1 MRGNLKMNRLQ
12 LIMSVCIAVL
22 IGGYYYLSSSDTS
35 TELDSMLL
43 AEKSDN
49 YVLPMSTENQNLK
62 LTNISSILIED
73 MVLGDPN
80 APVTIVEYASFTCP
94 HCKNFHEGTFKKL
107 KQNYINTGKVKF
119 ILRDVYFDRYGLW
132 AAMVARCDSSNK
144 FYGIVDEIFRK
155 QSEWTDG
162 AENIDIANN
171 LRKIG
176 LAAGM
181 NSETISA
188 CLNDGDMAQALV
200 DVYQTNAERDQISST
215 PSFLINGEK
224 MNNSSYSEFV
234 SKIDE
239 HLKGY

>member
-12 LIMSVCIAVL
+12 LIISVCIAVL

-43 AEKSDN
+43 AEKSDS
-49 YVLPMSTENQNLK
+49 YVLPMSTEKQNLK

-73 MVLGDPN
+73 MVLGDLN
-80 APVTIVEYASFTCP
+80 APVTIIEYASFTCP

-162 AENIDIANN
+162 AENINIANN
-171 LRKIG
+171 LKKIG

-188 CLNDGDMAQALV
+188 CLND
-200 DVYQTNAERDQISST
+200 Y
-215 PSFLINGEK
+215 
-224 MNNSSYSEFV
+224 
-234 SKIDE
+234 
-239 HLKGY
+239 

>member
-1 MRGNLKMNRLQ
+1 MTRLYI
-12 LIMSVCIAVL
+12 LLSICATVL
-22 IGGYYYLSSSDTS
+22 IGSYYYLWSGNTS
-35 TELDSMLL
+35 NELDSMLL
-43 AEKSDN
+43 AEKNDSHA
-49 YVLPMSTENQNLK
+49 LQLMSENQNLE
-62 LTNISSILIED
+62 LTNVSSILVDDI
-73 MVLGDPN
+73 VLGDPN
-80 APVTIVEYASFTCP
+80 APVTIIEYASFTCP

-132 AAMVARCDSSNK
+132 AAMVARCDNSNR

-181 NSETISA
+181 DNEKISV

-200 DVYQTNAERDQISST
+200 DVYQTNVERDQISST

-224 MNNSSYSEFV
+224 MNKSSYSEFV
-234 SKIDE
+234 LKIDE
-239 HLKGY
+239 HIKGY

>member
-1 MRGNLKMNRLQ
+1 MNRLYI
-12 LIMSVCIAVL
+12 LLSICATVL
-22 IGGYYYLSSSDTS
+22 IGSYYFLWSGNTS
-35 TELDSMLL
+35 NELDSMLL
-43 AEKSDN
+43 AEKNDSHA
-49 YVLPMSTENQNLK
+49 LQLISENQNLE
-62 LTNISSILIED
+62 LTNVSSILVDDI
-73 MVLGDPN
+73 VLGDPN
-80 APVTIVEYASFTCP
+80 APVAIIEYASFTCP

-132 AAMVARCDSSNK
+132 AAMVARCDNSNR

-181 NSETISA
+181 DSEKISV

-200 DVYQTNAERDQISST
+200 DVYQTNVERDQISST

-224 MNNSSYSEFV
+224 MNKSSYSEFV
-234 SKIDE
+234 LKIDE

>member
-1 MRGNLKMNRLQ
+1 MNRLHII
-12 LIMSVCIAVL
+12 LSICIVVL
-22 IGGYYYLSSSDTS
+22 IGGYYYLASSNVSN
-35 TELDSMLL
+35 ELDSMLL
-43 AEKSDN
+43 AEKNDSHA
-49 YVLPMSTENQNLK
+49 LQILSENQNSELI
-62 LTNISSILIED
+62 NVSSILVED

-80 APVTIVEYASFTCP
+80 APVTIIEYASFTCP

-107 KQNYINTGKVKF
+107 KQNYIDTGKVKF

-132 AAMVARCDSSNK
+132 AAMVARCDNSNK

-162 AENIDIANN
+162 EENIDIANN

-181 NSETISA
+181 DSETISA
-188 CLNDGDMAQALV
+188 CLSDGDMAQTLV
-200 DVYQTNAERDQISST
+200 DVYQTNVEKDKISST
-215 PSFLINGEK
+215 PSFLVNGEK
-224 MNNSSYSEFV
+224 MNKSSYTEFV
-234 SKIDE
+234 VKIDE

>member
-1 MRGNLKMNRLQ
+1 MNRLYI
-12 LIMSVCIAVL
+12 LLSICATVL
-22 IGGYYYLSSSDTS
+22 IGSYYYLWSGNTS
-35 TELDSMLL
+35 NELDSMLL
-43 AEKSDN
+43 AEKNDSHA
-49 YVLPMSTENQNLK
+49 LQLMSENQNLE
-62 LTNISSILIED
+62 LTNVSSILVDDI
-73 MVLGDPN
+73 VLGDPN
-80 APVTIVEYASFTCP
+80 APVTIIEYASFTCP

-132 AAMVARCDSSNK
+132 AAMVARCDNSNR

-181 NSETISA
+181 DSEKISV

-200 DVYQTNAERDQISST
+200 DVYQTNVERDQISST

-224 MNNSSYSEFV
+224 MNKSSYSEFV
-234 SKIDE
+234 LKIDE
-239 HLKGY
+239 HIKGY

>member
-1 MRGNLKMNRLQ
+1 
-12 LIMSVCIAVL
+12 VL
-22 IGGYYYLSSSDTS
+22 IGSYYYLWSGNTS
-35 TELDSMLL
+35 NELDSMLL
-43 AEKSDN
+43 AEKNDSHA
-49 YVLPMSTENQNLK
+49 LQLMSENQNLE
-62 LTNISSILIED
+62 LTNVSSILVDDI
-73 MVLGDPN
+73 VLGDPN
-80 APVTIVEYASFTCP
+80 APVTIIEYASFTCP

-132 AAMVARCDSSNK
+132 AAMVARCDNSNR

-181 NSETISA
+181 DNEKISV

-200 DVYQTNAERDQISST
+200 DVYQTNVERDQISST

-224 MNNSSYSEFV
+224 MNKSSYSEFV
-234 SKIDE
+234 LKIDE
-239 HLKGY
+239 HIKGY

>member
-1 MRGNLKMNRLQ
+1 MNRLYI
-12 LIMSVCIAVL
+12 LLSICATVL
-22 IGGYYYLSSSDTS
+22 IGSYYFLWSGNTS
-35 TELDSMLL
+35 NELDSMLL
-43 AEKSDN
+43 AEKNDSHA
-49 YVLPMSTENQNLK
+49 LQLMSENQNLE
-62 LTNISSILIED
+62 LTNVSSILVDDI
-73 MVLGDPN
+73 VLGDPN
-80 APVTIVEYASFTCP
+80 APVAIIEYASFTCP
-94 HCKNFHEGTFKKL
+94 HCKNFHEGTFQKL

-132 AAMVARCDSSNK
+132 AAMIARCDNSNR

-181 NSETISA
+181 DSEKISV

-200 DVYQTNAERDQISST
+200 DVYQTNVERDQISST

-224 MNNSSYSEFV
+224 MNKSSYSEFV
-234 SKIDE
+234 LKIDE

>member
-1 MRGNLKMNRLQ
+1 MNRLYI
-12 LIMSVCIAVL
+12 LLSICATVL
-22 IGGYYYLSSSDTS
+22 IGSYYYLWSGNTS
-35 TELDSMLL
+35 NELDSMLL
-43 AEKSDN
+43 AEKNDSHA
-49 YVLPMSTENQNLK
+49 LQLMSENQNLE
-62 LTNISSILIED
+62 LTNVSSILVDDI
-73 MVLGDPN
+73 VLGDPN
-80 APVTIVEYASFTCP
+80 APVTIIEYASFTCP

-107 KQNYINTGKVKF
+107 KKNYINTGKVKF

-132 AAMVARCDSSNK
+132 AAMVARCDNSNR

-181 NSETISA
+181 DSEKISV

-200 DVYQTNAERDQISST
+200 DVYQTNVERDQISST

-224 MNNSSYSEFV
+224 MNKSSYSEFV
-234 SKIDE
+234 LKIDE
-239 HLKGY
+239 HIKGY

>member
-1 MRGNLKMNRLQ
+1 MNRLYI
-12 LIMSVCIAVL
+12 LLSICATVL
-22 IGGYYYLSSSDTS
+22 IGSYYFLWSGNTS
-35 TELDSMLL
+35 NELDSMLKKKKNDSHAL
-43 AEKSDN
+43 QLIS
-49 YVLPMSTENQNLK
+49 ENQNLE
-62 LTNISSILIED
+62 LTNVSSILVDDI
-73 MVLGDPN
+73 VLGDPN
-80 APVTIVEYASFTCP
+80 APVAIIEYASFTCP
-94 HCKNFHEGTFKKL
+94 HCKNFHEGTFQKL

-132 AAMVARCDSSNK
+132 AAMIARCDNSNR

-181 NSETISA
+181 DSEKISV

-200 DVYQTNAERDQISST
+200 DVYQTNVERDQISST
-215 PSFLINGEK
+215 PSFLINGE
-224 MNNSSYSEFV
+224 
-234 SKIDE
+234 
-239 HLKGY
+239 